1 MRVPKLLKRTGNIA
15 FNSQVNHLTH
25 HSQPAPLKSTI
36 LSLTMLFKSF
46 AACTLLAVAV
56 TASPLQTRQYP
67 YFGSINE
74 LGYCINPFN
83 ISACFAAQGHA
94 DVASAAAQSRF
105 PTSTHNGKGDAYR
118 HCYWNARMTIDFGA
132 TKAKEIG
139 DAHEAGSSGP
149 QAEKN
154 MDLANNA
161 TGRSI
166 GGGASGQSKDA
177 KYANAEVTCRT
188 RANNGQLVTL

>member
-1 MRVPKLLKRTGNIA
+1 
-15 FNSQVNHLTH
+15 
-25 HSQPAPLKSTI
+25 
-36 LSLTMLFKSF
+36 MLFKSLVATAVLVAS
-46 AACTLLAVAV
+46 AAAT
-56 TASPLQTRQYP
+56 PLQARQYP

-74 LGYCINPFN
+74 LFYCINPFN
-83 ISACFAAQGHA
+83 TAACFAAQGHA
-94 DVASAAAQSRF
+94 DVASASAQSLF
-105 PTSTHNGKGDAYR
+105 PTSLHNGKGDAYR
-118 HCYWNARMTIDFGA
+118 HCYWNARMTIDIGA

-166 GGGASGQSKDA
+166 GGSASGSTKEA
-177 KYANAEVTCRT
+177 KYSSASTTCRT
-188 RANNGQLVTL
+188 RANNNQLVTL

>member
-1 MRVPKLLKRTGNIA
+1 
-15 FNSQVNHLTH
+15 
-25 HSQPAPLKSTI
+25 
-36 LSLTMLFKSF
+36 MLFKSLVVS
-46 AACTLLAVAV
+46 TLLAALS
-56 TASPLQTRQYP
+56 TATPLQTRQYP

-83 ISACFAAQGHA
+83 TLACFAAQGHA
-94 DVASAAAQSRF
+94 DAASSAAQSNF
-105 PTSTHNGKGDAYR
+105 PSSLHNGKGDAYR
-118 HCYWNARMTIDFGA
+118 HCYWNARMTIDIGA

-154 MDLANNA
+154 MDLSNNA
-161 TGRSI
+161 TG
-166 GGGASGQSKDA
+166 SKDA